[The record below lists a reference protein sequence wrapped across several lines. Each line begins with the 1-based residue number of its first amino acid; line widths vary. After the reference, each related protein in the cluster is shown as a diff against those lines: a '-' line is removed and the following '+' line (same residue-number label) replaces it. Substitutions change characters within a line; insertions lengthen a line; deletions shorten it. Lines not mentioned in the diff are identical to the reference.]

1 MKRFIGTCVTTMV
14 VLSSGLSAEFT
25 FDKAPKEMSAYY
37 SSKLQPLATVQSKL
51 KKNGFKILVTTKVVG
66 NQNVITI
73 TNRELQATNSYLATL
88 NVLVNSSANEIR
100 VQNPSYFG
108 SAYLQDK
115 YTYGQFKSTLNALE
129 KALGTMNE
137 VQEKSDFADLPD
149 YNFMF
154 GMPHF
159 SDAITITT
167 GDEVYK
173 KLDNPNVA
181 KHIAYKLSLPNG
193 NILVGHKLEKETNSF
208 LKTIGQQKNAQLL
221 PYQAL
226 VFANQVQI
234 LNPKYYLALSLP
246 LLSMGEFMKIS
257 STPDLIQKDIKN
269 VYK

>member
-1 MKRFIGTCVTTMV
+1 MKRFIGTCVATVV
-14 VLSSGLSAEFT
+14 VLSSSLSAEFK

-73 TNRELQATNSYLATL
+73 TNAELQATNSYLATL

-129 KALGTMNE
+129 KALGTMKG
-137 VQEKSDFADLPD
+137 VKEKSNFKDLAD

-159 SDAITITT
+159 SDAITVAE
-167 GDEVYK
+167 GDKIYK
-173 KLDNPNVA
+173 KLDNAKVA
-181 KHIAYKLSLPNG
+181 KNIAYRLSLPNG
-193 NILVGHKLEKETNSF
+193 NILVGHKLGAETNGF
-208 LKTIGQQKNAQLL
+208 LKKIGQQKNAQLL

-226 VFANQVQI
+226 VFGNQVQI

-246 LLSMGEFMKIS
+246 LLSMGDFMKIS
-257 STPDLIQKDIKN
+257 STPDMIEKDIKN